1 MVCREQG
8 HMLRKKTQ
16 IVYLPLID
24 KPPADPA
31 TITSA
36 LLKAQAVTGATGQEY
51 VIFTADQQLYNQALF
66 SNVYLRLGGMHL
78 LMSYVGSIGSLMAG
92 SGMTEI
98 LSEAFAGVLKML
110 TGRKYPDN
118 VRALRMLVEEIIRP
132 LFPTQNLGCMA
143 DLLQALDDAASHS
156 RTATLWVNCLIKSV
170 FTIMKYIRAEREADW
185 CLHLACDREMMPLF
199 FAASHCNYARY
210 GLYYIRTMAA
220 MPEDVRQHFVNGE
233 HTMHH
238 NPGLFNGIW
247 SDMAIETTFMRYGHG
262 QSGIIGITLRPET
275 LKTWAYSLHA
285 CNTVVSNLDAMRTQE
300 KFVPTSQTH
309 HKEEAKART
318 ERTKDRKALR
328 DKLEVCIDPLNT
340 ENNQEGLVN
349 IVTGQVLTHSS
360 VNVDNAPELGEQQM
374 EEFERGLLDSFH
386 ETMHRRVTTMAVSQK
401 HISK

>member
-1 MVCREQG
+1 
-8 HMLRKKTQ
+8 MLRKKTQ

-24 KPPADPA
+24 KAPADPA

-36 LLKAQAVTGATGQEY
+36 LSKAQAVTGATGQEY
-51 VIFTADQQLYNQALF
+51 VIFTAVQQLYKVAVHVMWENQALF

-110 TGRKYPDN
+110 TGKKYPDN

-132 LFPTQNLGCMA
+132 LFQTQNLGCMA
-143 DLLQALDDAASHS
+143 DLLQALDDAASQS
-156 RTATLWVNCLIKSV
+156 RTAKLWVNCLIKPV

-185 CLHLACDREMMPLF
+185 CLHLACVREMMPLF
-199 FAASHCNYARY
+199 FAASHYNYARY

-233 HTMHH
+233 HIMHH

-275 LKTWAYSLHA
+275 LKTWAHS
-285 CNTVVSNLDAMRTQE
+285 
-300 KFVPTSQTH
+300 
-309 HKEEAKART
+309 
-318 ERTKDRKALR
+318 
-328 DKLEVCIDPLNT
+328 
-340 ENNQEGLVN
+340 
-349 IVTGQVLTHSS
+349 LTHATQSS
-360 VNVDNAPELGEQQM
+360 VTWM
-374 EEFERGLLDSFH
+374 R
-386 ETMHRRVTTMAVSQK
+386 
-401 HISK
+401 